1 MGSGAVVSGYR
12 CGFGSPVSGD
22 RDAGRASVEWMQR
35 LCSRP
40 LCSREAEAALSFDYA
55 RGHVRLEALGDSDP
69 HVLDLCAVH
78 AERFDP
84 PRGWTLEDARG
95 IDEMFILTAVESDR
109 ALAG

>member
-1 MGSGAVVSGYR
+1 V
-12 CGFGSPVSGD
+12 
-22 RDAGRASVEWMQR
+22 
-35 LCSRP
+35 
-40 LCSREAEAALSFDYA
+40 ALSFDYS

-95 IDEMFILTAVESDR
+95 PVEVIVLSAVEPG
-109 ALAG
+109 AVLAG

>member
-1 MGSGAVVSGYR
+1 VGSGDSVSRVRSPNG
-12 CGFGSPVSGD
+12 GSVGP
-22 RDAGRASVEWMQR
+22 MQR

-40 LCSREAEAALSFDYA
+40 LCSREAEVALSFDYA

-69 HVLDLCAVH
+69 HVLDLCALH

-95 IDEMFILTAVESDR
+95 PEAAFVLAAVETDT